1 MNPQHRLR
9 IWLLQRMDKLGVT
22 KAQAARAMDRDE
34 SAVRRMLVE
43 HSDIRIDFERHL
55 MPLMHVLQLSASDL
69 VYAYAVAHGLAVD
82 VVPQAMPDEFD
93 EEPTMVNVAR
103 FHESANHLAGL
114 HAQSRVDGS
123 VSTAQAVEI
132 AEAGTRT
139 ARLARTVAARVV
151 RRAK

>member
-9 IWLLQRMDKLGVT
+9 VWLIQRMDKLGVS
-22 KAQAARAMDRDE
+22 KAEAARAMNRDE
-34 SAVRRMLVE
+34 SAVRRMLTE
-43 HSDIRIDFERHL
+43 HSDIRVDFERHL
-55 MPLMHVLQLSASDL
+55 LPLMHLLQLSACEL

-114 HAQSRVDGS
+114 HAQAQTGAI
-123 VSTAQAVEI
+123 STAQAAAI
-132 AEAGTRT
+132 TEAGTRT